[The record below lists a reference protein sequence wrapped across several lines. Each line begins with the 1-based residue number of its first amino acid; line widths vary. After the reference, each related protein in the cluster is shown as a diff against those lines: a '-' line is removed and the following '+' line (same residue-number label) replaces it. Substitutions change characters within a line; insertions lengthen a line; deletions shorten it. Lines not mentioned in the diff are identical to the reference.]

1 MRLMAVLRTL
11 AAMLKSECVDNSANV
26 ARKSRVADG
35 DGRVMLRATDPDGM
49 VMLRVT
55 EPDV

>member
-1 MRLMAVLRTL
+1 MAVLRTL